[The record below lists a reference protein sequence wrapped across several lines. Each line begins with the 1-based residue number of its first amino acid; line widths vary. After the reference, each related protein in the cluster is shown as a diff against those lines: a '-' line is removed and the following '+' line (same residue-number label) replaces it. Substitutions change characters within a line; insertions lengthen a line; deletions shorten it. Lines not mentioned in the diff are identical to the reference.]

1 MASSFD
7 DPVFLRH
14 GVSATEALGAVL
26 RLVHPSTRLPV
37 LMILA
42 AEVALDTEV
51 DEQRLLALLSQVYRD
66 IEAQR
71 SGGDRN

>member
-1 MASSFD
+1 
-7 DPVFLRH
+7 
-14 GVSATEALGAVL
+14 
-26 RLVHPSTRLPV
+26 
-37 LMILA
+37 MILA

-66 IEAQR
+66 IAAQR